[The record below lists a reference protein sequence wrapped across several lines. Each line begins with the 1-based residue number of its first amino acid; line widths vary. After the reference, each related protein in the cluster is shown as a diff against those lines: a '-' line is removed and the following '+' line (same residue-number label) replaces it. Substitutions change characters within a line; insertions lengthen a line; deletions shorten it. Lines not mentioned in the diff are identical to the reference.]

1 MINHSSIRRA
11 GGKQFPKLSDLR
23 YTNKPDDD
31 VQLIS
36 DTTCKIHRRCKN
48 SEDCRQNK
56 AELMK
61 CANEL
66 KDKFNIIDTKEY
78 VVKLMIIIINK
89 STNLLYLPGCQ
100 EYQEKVYVYYRFIFS
115 FLLSLV
121 EAKKTLTSLHS
132 MQ

>member
-11 GGKQFPKLSDLR
+11 GGKQFPKLSDLC
-23 YTNKPDDD
+23 YSNKPDDD

-61 CANEL
+61 CANKL
-66 KDKFNIIDTKEY
+66 KEKFNIIDTKEY
-78 VVKLMIIIINK
+78 VLKLMIIIYIRHIPAAYPPHICRM
-89 STNLLYLPGCQ
+89 SAIYPPHIRHT
-100 EYQEKVYVYYRFIFS
+100 
-115 FLLSLV
+115 
-121 EAKKTLTSLHS
+121 
-132 MQ
+132 